1 MEISVK
7 VNKKVL
13 KLLAALIAIAGV
25 SACSKVDES
34 SRIYLNADHWVQ
46 MGTNRNGTFYE
57 ECVND
62 LVPGKEPKVLCRT
75 ITKAAFED
83 MQFQHMNKAI
93 EASKL
98 KEAKPARAVTALEQ
112 LPDKKASE

>member
-1 MEISVK
+1 MQ
-7 VNKKVL
+7 VNKKMFAVL
-13 KLLAALIAIAGV
+13 ALAIATSGL
-25 SACSKVDES
+25 SACNKVDDS
-34 SRIYLNADHWVQ
+34 SRIYLNTDHWVQ
-46 MGTNRNGTFYE
+46 VGYSKGGATYE

-62 LVPGKEPKVLCRT
+62 LVPGKEPKVLCRA

-98 KEAKPARAVTALEQ
+98 KEAKVAKAVTALEQ
-112 LPDKKASE
+112 LPDLKASE

>member
-1 MEISVK
+1 MQ
-7 VNKKVL
+7 VNKKTL
-13 KLLAALIAIAGV
+13 KLLVALIVIAGV

-34 SRIYLNADHWVQ
+34 SRVYLNADHWVQ
-46 MGTNRNGTFYE
+46 ISVNRGGTVYE

-62 LVPGKEPKVLCRT
+62 LVPGKEPKILCRT

>member
-1 MEISVK
+1 MR
-7 VNKKVL
+7 NNT
-13 KLLAALIAIAGV
+13 KLSALFVALIAASCL
-25 SACSKVDES
+25 SACGNDDNSLRV
-34 SRIYLNADHWVQ
+34 YLNTDHWVQ
-46 MGTNRNGTFYE
+46 VSYPRGGATYE

-62 LVPGKEPKVLCRT
+62 LVPGKEQKVLCRT

-98 KEAKPARAVTALEQ
+98 KEANTKKAVTALEQ
-112 LPDKKASE
+112 LPDAGASQ

>member
-1 MEISVK
+1 MK

-13 KLLAALIAIAGV
+13 KFLAALITIASV

-34 SRIYLNADHWVQ
+34 SRVFLNADHWVQ
-46 MGTNRNGTFYE
+46 ISINRGGSVYE

-93 EASKL
+93 EASKM
-98 KEAKPARAVTALEQ
+98 KEAKPAKAVTALEQ
-112 LPDKKASE
+112 LPDPKVSE

>member
-1 MEISVK
+1 M
-7 VNKKVL
+7 KKARIVFL
-13 KLLAALIAIAGV
+13 VAASLCAALT
-25 SACSKVDES
+25 ACNKVDES

-93 EASKL
+93 ETSKL

>member
-1 MEISVK
+1 MQ
-7 VNKKVL
+7 VNKKAL
-13 KLLAALIAIAGV
+13 KLLAALVVITGV

-46 MGTNRNGTFYE
+46 MGVNRGDTFYE

-75 ITKAAFED
+75 ITKTAFED

-93 EASKL
+93 EASKM
-98 KEAKPARAVTALEQ
+98 KEVKPAKAVTALEQ
-112 LPDKKASE
+112 LPDLKASE